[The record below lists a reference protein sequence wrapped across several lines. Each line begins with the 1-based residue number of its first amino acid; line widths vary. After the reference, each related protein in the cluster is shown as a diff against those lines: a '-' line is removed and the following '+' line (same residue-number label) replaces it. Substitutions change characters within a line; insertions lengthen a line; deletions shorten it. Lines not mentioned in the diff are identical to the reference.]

1 MVRFTRT
8 GLEGLTNQAIHEIAE
23 DRKKAPA
30 KEESTEIENTQA
42 QLQEEQKEITSSIT
56 YGTDS
61 TTHRALF
68 NGSYHTFTTNSS
80 NQMQCTCCPEP
91 ILMKAIDINDDFS
104 VGKKE
109 GYSVSTTTK
118 SYTDLTKPRKSA
130 PLY

>member
-23 DRKKAPA
+23 DRKKAPV
-30 KEESTEIENTQA
+30 KEEAPEVENTQA
-42 QLQEEQKEITSSIT
+42 QFQEEQKEITGSTT
-56 YGTDS
+56 YGTNS

-91 ILMKAIDINDDFS
+91 ILLNVNDLDIS
-104 VGKKE
+104 KKDKE
-109 GYSVSTTTK
+109 SYLSPSTGSYLNVTK
-118 SYTDLTKPRKSA
+118 TKEKPNG
-130 PLY
+130 LY